1 MNEENS
7 DLLREKYSDTFKEY
21 QRGRLIRKIYKI
33 SLVFLIIVY
42 FSLVISYFSV
52 PSFKLKGI
60 SYSGLKF
67 FTKEDI
73 ISLLEED
80 SNRSLLFFK
89 DEGKR
94 ELILKNSNH
103 TILDKNLH
111 VESDSFNGFISVT
124 EDVPVAFIDDR
135 LYFSS
140 GRDYQLYS
148 ENLSSCKI
156 SDESKKRILNSF
168 SSFITGEKKLP
179 VLHLSKVVDIN
190 DKENIKKA
198 LMYLK
203 GIDID
208 VLSSYI
214 SDIDYPNISQDPCSC
229 FYSLMNIYIPKSK
242 NSSKYDVVIKNV
254 RADCLSL
261 LLSSSFSSL
270 LSNINFYID
279 NNSEKI
285 VYQKYSFADSSLS
298 ADAFTMVFHYNED
311 TSTMKVDALLKE
323 VNNE

>member
-33 SLVFLIIVY
+33 SLIFLIIVY

-124 EDVPVAFIDDR
+124 EDAPVAFIDDR

-214 SDIDYPNISQDPCSC
+214 SDIDYPNSSQDPC

-298 ADAFTMVFHYNED
+298 ADAFTMVFHYNEN

>member
-1 MNEENS
+1 MN
-7 DLLREKYSDTFKEY
+7 
-21 QRGRLIRKIYKI
+21 
-33 SLVFLIIVY
+33 
-42 FSLVISYFSV
+42 
-52 PSFKLKGI
+52 P
-60 SYSGLKF
+60 
-67 FTKEDI
+67 
-73 ISLLEED
+73 
-80 SNRSLLFFK
+80 
-89 DEGKR
+89 
-94 ELILKNSNH
+94 
-103 TILDKNLH
+103 
-111 VESDSFNGFISVT
+111 
-124 EDVPVAFIDDR
+124 
-135 LYFSS
+135 
-140 GRDYQLYS
+140 
-148 ENLSSCKI
+148 
-156 SDESKKRILNSF
+156 
-168 SSFITGEKKLP
+168 
-179 VLHLSKVVDIN
+179 N

-214 SDIDYPNISQDPCSC
+214 SDIDYPNSSKDPC

-242 NSSKYDVVIKNV
+242 NSSKYDVIIKNV

-285 VYQKYSFADSSLS
+285 VYQKYSFADSLS
-298 ADAFTMVFHYNED
+298 AYAFTMVFHYNEK

>member
-33 SLVFLIIVY
+33 SLIFLIIVY

-179 VLHLSKVVDIN
+179 VLHLSKDVNPN

-214 SDIDYPNISQDPCSC
+214 SDIDYPNSSQDPC

-242 NSSKYDVVIKNV
+242 NSSKYDVIIKNV

-285 VYQKYSFADSSLS
+285 VYQKYRFADSSLS
-298 ADAFTMVFHYNED
+298 ADAFTMVFHYNEN

>member
-33 SLVFLIIVY
+33 SLIFLIIVY

-140 GRDYQLYS
+140 GRDYQLYL

-179 VLHLSKVVDIN
+179 VLHLSKDVDTN

-208 VLSSYI
+208 VLSSYV
-214 SDIDYPNISQDPCSC
+214 SDIDYPNISQDPC

-242 NSSKYDVVIKNV
+242 NSSKYDVIIKNV

-285 VYQKYSFADSSLS
+285 VYQKYSFAE
-298 ADAFTMVFHYNED
+298 ADAFTMVFHYNEN

>member
-33 SLVFLIIVY
+33 SLIFLIIVY

-124 EDVPVAFIDDR
+124 EDAPVAFIDDR

-229 FYSLMNIYIPKSK
+229 FY
-242 NSSKYDVVIKNV
+242 
-254 RADCLSL
+254 
-261 LLSSSFSSL
+261 
-270 LSNINFYID
+270 
-279 NNSEKI
+279 
-285 VYQKYSFADSSLS
+285 
-298 ADAFTMVFHYNED
+298 
-311 TSTMKVDALLKE
+311 
-323 VNNE
+323 